1 MHKILIVSSYFTS
14 DLSKMAKAY
23 LLGEVN
29 IKAGIHERAFTQSHV
44 DSARSLHS
52 HSKPGCQ
59 GGVDDAHLRQ
69 Q

>member
-1 MHKILIVSSYFTS
+1 MHKMFIVLSYFTS

-29 IKAGIHERAFTQSHV
+29 IKAGIHERAFAQSHV
-44 DSARSLHS
+44 DSVRSLHS
-52 HSKPGCQ
+52 HSKLGCQ
-59 GGVDDAHLRQ
+59 GGVDAAHLRQ